1 MILFSDVID
10 QLESAEANL
19 ISLVD
24 NKTGTLKREKYNQ
37 VITLL
42 NAGLSD
48 IFTKFQVREG
58 SCTIQTTEGKYDYTI
73 DKAYSVTADPING
86 FILDDESSPFSNE
99 VIEVTAVHTVDGW
112 ALPFNTMDRNMGAR
126 DFNPGYSYDVM
137 DCKRSFSTPKYKT
150 LRTPLGLRSSL
161 LQLSYKVGHDKLA
174 KITPEELEAFDPAT
188 VVIDLPYVYLV
199 PLTYY
204 VISRLANAR
213 GTERAGQGMFNEGTT
228 YYSKY
233 LAECNNI
240 KENLNQ
246 SNQTAENSNLFRMR
260 GFV

>member
-19 ISLVD
+19 MSLVD
-24 NKTGTLKREKYNQ
+24 NKTGVIKREKYNQ
-37 VITLL
+37 ILTLL

-58 SCTIQTTEGKYDYTI
+58 ACTLQTTEGKYDYVI
-73 DKAYSVTADPING
+73 DKAYAVSVDPVNG
-86 FILDDESSPFSNE
+86 YILDDASSPFSNE
-99 VIEVTAVHTVDGW
+99 VIEVTSVHTLEGHS
-112 ALPFNTMDRNMGAR
+112 LPFNTMDRNLEAR

-161 LQLSYKVGHDKLA
+161 LHIKYKVGHDKLD
-174 KITPEELEAFDPAT
+174 KIKPEELELFDPSS

-204 VISRLANAR
+204 VISRLSNAR

-228 YYSKY
+228 FYSKY

-246 SNQTAENSNLFRMR
+246 SEQTAENSNLFRMR
-260 GFV
+260 GFI

>member
-19 ISLVD
+19 NSLID
-24 NKTGTLKREKYNQ
+24 NKTGLFKPEKYNQ
-37 VITLL
+37 IITLL

-58 SCTIQTTEGKYDYTI
+58 SCTIQTTEGKYDYVI
-73 DKAYSVTADPING
+73 DKANAITENPITG
-86 FILDDESSPFSNE
+86 FILDDASSPFINE
-99 VIEVTAVHTVDGW
+99 VIEVTSVHTLDGYT
-112 ALPFNTMDRNMGAR
+112 LPFNTMDRNLEAR

-137 DCKRSFSTPKYKT
+137 ECKRSFSTPKYKT
-150 LRTPLGLRSSL
+150 LRVPLGLRSSL
-161 LQLSYKVGHDKLA
+161 LHIKFKVGHDKLA
-174 KITPEELEAFDPAT
+174 KVTDLESFDT
-188 VVIDLPYVYLV
+188 SSLVIDLPYVYLV
-199 PLTYY
+199 PLVYY
-204 VISRLANAR
+204 IISRLSNAR

-228 YYSKY
+228 FYSKY

-246 SNQTAENSNLFRMR
+246 SNQTAENNSLFRLR